1 MFCAID
7 DALCQHVYLSQMVLM
22 QDKAQCI
29 LCFPKRNCTFA
40 FNVRFEVVV
49 EAIILMQR
57 QQRVVSKGL
66 EKKVAFFINTEGAE
80 YSVDTLRAT
89 KKAHVEIS

>member
-1 MFCAID
+1 M
-7 DALCQHVYLSQMVLM
+7 
-22 QDKAQCI
+22 
-29 LCFPKRNCTFA
+29 
-40 FNVRFEVVV
+40 RFEVVV